1 MTASDEYPP
10 EWPEVAEQVKQDN
23 DWQCERCGHDHE
35 AEPPW
40 VLTVHHLDENK
51 QNLEDW
57 NLAALCQRCHLQVQ
71 NKVDWYRDTLTGVHT
86 EWMAEHVRQ
95 YNEWA
100 RERDKPTLTLTDTR
114 PNRRPYWPEQES
126 EVDADD

>member
-1 MTASDEYPP
+1 MTSDEYPP
-10 EWPEVAEQVKQDN
+10 GWPEVAEQVKEDN

-35 AEPPW
+35 PEPPW

-51 QNLEDW
+51 RNLEDW

-100 RERDKPTLTLTDTR
+100 RQRGKPTLRLTDTR

>member
-1 MTASDEYPP
+1 MTDEYPE
-10 EWPEVAEQVKQDN
+10 EWPAVAERVKAEH
-23 DWQCERCGHDHE
+23 DWQCERCGHEHE
-35 AEPPW
+35 PEPPW
-40 VLTVHHLDENK
+40 VLTVHHLDEDK
-51 QNLEDW
+51 SNLNDW

-100 RERDKPTLTLTDTR
+100 REHGEPELRLTDTR
-114 PNRRPYWPEQES
+114 PNRRPYWPEQGEDGG
-126 EVDADD
+126 EA